1 MKRFA
6 LLTLAAIGVIA
17 AIAGTAF
24 ARGGGWEPLP
34 APPHDAACGGTIVHV
49 TAPVDKEYFRTATLT
64 DGTVRIDVTGSLK
77 LQFSTDAGASTS
89 ANASGPGSEFLY
101 PNGDVEFVTTGLAS
115 FPLTASQAATLG
127 VPQLQVSA
135 GPTDVI
141 LHPDGSVS
149 GHMGNIIRD
158 ICAELGAS

>member
-1 MKRFA
+1 MKRFV
-6 LLTLAAIGVIA
+6 LLTLAAIGIIA
-17 AIAGTAF
+17 AIAGTAL
-24 ARGGGWEPLP
+24 ARGDGWQPLP
-34 APPHDAACGGTIVHV
+34 VPPHDAACGATIVHV
-49 TAPVDKEYFRTATLT
+49 TAPVDKEYFRTTTLP
-64 DGTVRIDVTGSLK
+64 DGTVRTDVTGSLK
-77 LQFSTDAGASTS
+77 LQFTTDAGASTS
-89 ANASGPGSEFLY
+89 ANVSGPGSDFAY
-101 PNGDVEFVTTGLAS
+101 PNGDIEFVTTGLTS

-158 ICAELGAS
+158 ICAELGS

>member
-1 MKRFA
+1 MS
-6 LLTLAAIGVIA
+6 
-17 AIAGTAF
+17 
-24 ARGGGWEPLP
+24 GWQPLP
-34 APPHDAACGGTIVHV
+34 VPPHDAACGATIVHV
-49 TAPVDKEYFRTATLT
+49 TAPVDKEYFRTTTLT

-101 PNGDVEFVTTGLAS
+101 PNGDIEVVATGLAS
-115 FPLTASQAATLG
+115 YPLTASQAATLG

-141 LHPDGSVS
+141 LQSDRRIGSIAAPDMRGR
-149 GHMGNIIRD
+149 GIPQPDPARRKK
-158 ICAELGAS
+158 GANGETWLPR